1 MIEAVLAIEERRVIL
16 VDGFN
21 VLHAVLL
28 KEEREAGWWRRKQRE
43 RLLERVSSWPGRDDE
58 IWVAF
63 DGAEPSW
70 SVWAEPVA
78 TIQSRGVRPGGAGE
92 NRAPGSLPT
101 ALPGTLPAAEFENGA
116 DDRGIVHVLHVE
128 SADDWIVRRA
138 RRTPHPERTVVV
150 TADRQVAGRARSAG
164 CEIWTPW
171 AFMSRCRSRGPGSDV
186 AVDPDDYGLE
196 NRALDRR

>member
-1 MIEAVLAIEERRVIL
+1 MEIVGNRADDPMVEKRGGGRVIL

-28 KEEREAGWWRRKQRE
+28 EADRASGWWRRAVRE
-43 RLLERVSSWPGRDDE
+43 RLLRLAADWPDREDE

-63 DGAEPSW
+63 DGAQPSW

-78 TIQSRGVRPGGAGE
+78 QVVPVPSGTPARTGNQTV
-92 NRAPGSLPT
+92 APGSARPL
-101 ALPGTLPAAEFENGA
+101 
-116 DDRGIVHVLHVE
+116 VHNVHVE

-138 RRTPHPERTVVV
+138 RRARRFDRAEQTVIV
-150 TADRQVAGRARSAG
+150 TADRQVAGRGRSAG

-171 AFMSRCRSRGPGSDV
+171 SFVSKCRVAACEPARARAMPGAKSV
-186 AVDPDDYGLE
+186 RP
-196 NRALDRR
+196 